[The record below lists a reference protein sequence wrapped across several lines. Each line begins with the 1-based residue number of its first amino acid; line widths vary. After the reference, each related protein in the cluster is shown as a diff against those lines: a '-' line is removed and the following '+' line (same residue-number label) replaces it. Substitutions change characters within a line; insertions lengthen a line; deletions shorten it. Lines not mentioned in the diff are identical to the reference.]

1 MAYWNNIT
9 RSNFLIKLKSWEYWP
24 FGVIQF
30 PAMIYWLLLSIRERS
45 LVFFSAS
52 NPGIPMGG
60 MFGESKY
67 EVLKQI
73 PPQYIPGTIPV
84 SAPTSA
90 PDVLTKIR
98 QAGMALP
105 VILKPDIGERG
116 YLVRRINNEIEL
128 RDYLTEIKGDF
139 LVQELVQLP
148 LEFGVFYMKMPGEI
162 AGKVISVVGK
172 EMLTVT
178 GDGKSSLHQL
188 ILQNDRA
195 KLQWKKLSKTYNGR
209 LNEVVPQGEK
219 VELVSI
225 GNHAVGTK
233 FLNAND
239 LINDRL
245 SETFDRISREI
256 PGFYFGRYDLRCK
269 SVEDLYRGNVKIMEL
284 NGCGAEPAH
293 IYDPGFSLW
302 QAMAVQVGHWNK
314 IFRISR
320 ANKRKGVRYVTH
332 KEAFQYYRRFKSA
345 VR

>member
-1 MAYWNNIT
+1 
-9 RSNFLIKLKSWEYWP
+9 
-24 FGVIQF
+24 
-30 PAMIYWLLLSIRERS
+30 
-45 LVFFSAS
+45 
-52 NPGIPMGG
+52 MGG
-60 MFGESKY
+60 MFGESKF

-73 PPQYIPGTIPV
+73 PSRYIPQTILI
-84 SAPTSA
+84 SRSTSVT
-90 PDVLTKIR
+90 DVITRIR
-98 QAGMALP
+98 QAGMTLP

-116 YLVRRINNEIEL
+116 YLVKRINNEIEL
-128 RDYLTEIKGDF
+128 KQYLTEIKGDF

-148 LEFGVFYMKMPGEI
+148 LEFGVFYMKMPGEK

-178 GDGKSSLHQL
+178 GDGKSTLYQL

-195 KLQWKKLSKTYNGR
+195 KLQWRRLSKTYDGR
-209 LNEVVPQGEK
+209 LKNIVPRGEK

-225 GNHAVGTK
+225 GNHAFGTK

-269 SVEDLYRGNVKIMEL
+269 SVEDLYQGHVKIMEL
-284 NGCGAEPAH
+284 NGCGAEPGH
-293 IYDPGFSLW
+293 IYDPAFSVW
-302 QAMAVQVGHWNK
+302 KAMAVQVGHWNN
-314 IFRISR
+314 IFRIAR
-320 ANKRKGVRYVTH
+320 ANKKKGVRYVTH
-332 KEAFQYYRRFKSA
+332 KEAFQYYRRFKAA